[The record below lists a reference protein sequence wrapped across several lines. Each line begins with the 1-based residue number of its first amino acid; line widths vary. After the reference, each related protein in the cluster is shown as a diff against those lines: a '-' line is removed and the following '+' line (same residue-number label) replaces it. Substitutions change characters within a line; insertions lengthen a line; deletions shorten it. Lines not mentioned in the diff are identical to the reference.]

1 MVPHCQIMPDPIIK
15 PDFYGLEHAEKFKHR
30 SMAEAYQYRPP
41 YSDEVF
47 ATLLEMFKGK
57 SRTVL
62 DVGCGTAKI
71 TRNLVEE
78 VDRVDAIDF
87 SKEMIDVGRTL
98 PHGTN
103 PRINWILGP
112 AETVKLTPVYGLI
125 VAGASLH
132 WMDWNAVFPRFKESL
147 IPDGLICVIDGDTPI
162 DHPWREKEI
171 EVIRKYSTNQK
182 LDLSYDF
189 VQELRD
195 HGLFHPIGAKKTKP
209 FQFEQSIDDYIE
221 SVHSRESICREV
233 MGKQAARNFDRELR
247 EILLPYSKKN
257 RITFKVSADMRWGF
271 P

>member
-1 MVPHCQIMPDPIIK
+1 MPDPIIK

-62 DVGCGTAKI
+62 
-71 TRNLVEE
+71 
-78 VDRVDAIDF
+78 
-87 SKEMIDVGRTL
+87 DVGRTL